1 MTTFSQSQV
10 ERPEALSN
18 GRHERALE
26 PDRMFVDRLDDG
38 LGDAHRAVGVSHR
51 GHVNRVPDDGN
62 IGRCENSGNRTGNR
76 YENPTVGRAQ
86 QQKFSKDPII

>member
-1 MTTFSQSQV
+1 MITFSQSQV

-26 PDRMFVDRLDDG
+26 PDLMFVDRLDDG
-38 LGDAHRAVGVSHR
+38 LGDAHRAVGVANR

-62 IGRCENSGNRTGNR
+62 IGRCENSGNRARNR
-76 YENPTVGRAQ
+76 DEKIGILQ
-86 QQKFSKDPII
+86 